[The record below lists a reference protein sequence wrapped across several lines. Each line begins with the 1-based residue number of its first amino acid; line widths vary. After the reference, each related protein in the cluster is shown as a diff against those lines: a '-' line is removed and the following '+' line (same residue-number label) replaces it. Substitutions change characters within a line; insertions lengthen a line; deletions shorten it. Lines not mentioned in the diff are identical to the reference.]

1 MAPQPS
7 TVNFIMVAEPETTG
21 RALVV
26 VPQQSRAVATISSGP
41 AVETPAPAENGAEA
55 APPEPQ
61 MIDITPVAPAD
72 APAPETGNSYAEASS
87 AENTPPADAAVTNGS
102 MDVSTQDPA
111 AAEAMKSL
119 DMETIAYLR
128 SLKRGEGPSVLE
140 RAIGVYL
147 DTAPTALEELRRCV
161 AAGDA
166 SAVWRI
172 AHSLKSSSAS
182 LGAKNLAQQ
191 MGDMESRA
199 RENDLN
205 EAPAHLEKVESEFK
219 KVSTA
224 LTTTLREEKESC
236 RKSA

>member
-1 MAPQPS
+1 ME
-7 TVNFIMVAEPETTG
+7 VAEKGASVTEATSPEPAG
-21 RALVV
+21 SNANGAADSAAQALS
-26 VPQQSRAVATISSGP
+26 PGATPAADP
-41 AVETPAPAENGAEA
+41 AV
-55 APPEPQ
+55 
-61 MIDITPVAPAD
+61 
-72 APAPETGNSYAEASS
+72 
-87 AENTPPADAAVTNGS
+87 
-102 MDVSTQDPA
+102 
-111 AAEAMKSL
+111 AEAMATL
-119 DMETIAYLR
+119 DQETIAYLR

-182 LGAKNLAQQ
+182 LGAKTLAQQ

-205 EAPAHLEKVESEFK
+205 EAKTRLEQLESEFK

>member
-1 MAPQPS
+1 
-7 TVNFIMVAEPETTG
+7 MVDEPETTG

-26 VPQQSRAVATISSGP
+26 VPQQSRAVATLSNGP
-41 AVETPAPAENGAEA
+41 VAETPAPVEVGAA
-55 APPEPQ
+55 AATTEPQ
-61 MIDITPVAPAD
+61 MFDVPPAVPAD
-72 APAPETGNSYAEASS
+72 APAPAAGNGHAESESAAS
-87 AENTPPADAAVTNGS
+87 TPAADGAVTNGS